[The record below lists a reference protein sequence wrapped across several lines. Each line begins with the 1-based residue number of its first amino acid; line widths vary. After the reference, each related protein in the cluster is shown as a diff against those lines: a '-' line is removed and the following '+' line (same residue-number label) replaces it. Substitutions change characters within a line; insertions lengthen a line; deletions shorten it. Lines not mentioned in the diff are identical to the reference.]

1 MSNPFETIE
10 QKLTDLEGLILSL
23 KDNKLEPKK
32 VTYLTRQ
39 QAAELLHI
47 TLPTLHEYTKAGVI
61 QGSRIGT
68 RVLYS
73 EQAIQDAVKAIPVLK
88 YKRSR

>member
-1 MSNPFETIE
+1 MTNPFESLE
-10 QKLTDLEGLILSL
+10 QKLTELEGLILSL
-23 KDNKLEPKK
+23 KDNKPEPKK
-32 VTYLTRQ
+32 AIYLTRQ

-47 TLPTLHEYTKAGVI
+47 TLPTLHFYTREGVI

-73 EQAIQDAVKAIPVLK
+73 EQAIQDAVKSIPVLK

>member
-23 KDNKLEPKK
+23 KDNKPEPKK

-88 YKRSR
+88 YKRTR

>member
-1 MSNPFETIE
+1 MSNPFESLE

-23 KDNKLEPKK
+23 KDNKPEPKK
-32 VTYLTRQ
+32 AIYLTRQ

-47 TLPTLHEYTKAGVI
+47 TLPTLHEYTKSGVI
-61 QGSRIGT
+61 LGSRIGT

-88 YKRSR
+88 FKRSR